1 MYIKKIVALLII
13 NILCVGCL
21 SLSQEYCAKAQAL
34 ATQPNMVANKRTV
47 QYKTETKENSQRKI
61 VCQILSPDFVIDVS
75 KEDIEALCKIV
86 EAEAGG
92 EDKKGKLLVANVII
106 NRVKNK
112 NFPDTAE
119 QVIYQ
124 KNSYVTQF
132 TPVANGKIETV
143 DVTKE
148 SIEAVYRALR
158 GEDVS
163 GGALYFMARNLAN
176 PSSVCWFDD
185 NLTLLFSYGGHDF
198 YI

>member
-1 MYIKKIVALLII
+1 MYIKKIVILLVT
-13 NILCVGCL
+13 NVLCAGCL

-34 ATQPNMVANKRTV
+34 ATQPNVVVNKMEV
-47 QYKTETKENSQRKI
+47 KYETIIKEDNQRKI
-61 VCQILSPDFVIDVS
+61 VCQMLSPDFVIDVS
-75 KEDIEALCKIV
+75 QEDIEALCKIV

-92 EDKKGKLLVANVII
+92 EDRKGKLLVANVII
-106 NRVKNK
+106 NRVKSK
-112 NFPDTAE
+112 NFPNTAQ

-143 DVTKE
+143 TVTPE
-148 SIEAVYRALR
+148 SVEAVYRALR
-158 GEDVS
+158 GEDNS
-163 GGALYFMARNLAN
+163 NGALYFMARNLAN
-176 PSSVCWFDD
+176 PSSVCWFDE

>member
-1 MYIKKIVALLII
+1 MYVKKNVILLII
-13 NILCVGCL
+13 NILCAGCL
-21 SLSQEYCAKAQAL
+21 SLSQKYCAKAQAL
-34 ATQPNMVANKRTV
+34 ATQPNVVAVKTIVKYENTV
-47 QYKTETKENSQRKI
+47 KDDSQRKI
-61 VCQILSPDFVIDVS
+61 ACQMLSTDFVIEVS

-92 EDKKGKLLVANVII
+92 EDIKGKLLVANVII

-124 KNSYVTQF
+124 KNSCVTQF

-143 DVTKE
+143 NVTQE

-163 GGALYFMARNLAN
+163 NGALYFMARKLAN
-176 PSSVCWFDD
+176 PSSVCWFDE